1 MNEKDND
8 LKEQR
13 DLYRRL
19 FIALYEGKEPTEE
32 MRLAYVETVYPN
44 P

>member
-1 MNEKDND
+1 MKEKTET
-8 LKEQR
+8 LTEQR

-19 FIALYEGKEPTEE
+19 FIALYEGQEPTEE
-32 MRLAYVETVYPN
+32 MRLAYVEEVYPN